1 MRGEGRD
8 TWSAVRVEGV
18 GDVIKA
24 GSGNTGRAWGFRDVP
39 EPKPR
44 RCGVGARVGGLCPQ
58 WWLIRAGLPRGWGF
72 RPEATGMGG
81 GDRAAASPGPVPL
94 STPQRGPRP
103 APPWSYPLVLH
114 GCSPGCPKPDPRAPL
129 ALLVLKLPLPLP
141 GANGP
146 PSPRRRRRR
155 RRRAPSQRS
164 ITGRNAQAR
173 PSRQSG
179 KCSPYCPGVAG
190 IPEGLGG
197 TRQHG

>member
-94 STPQRGPRP
+94 STPNVGHAPPRLGLTLWSSMAAAQVVPSPTRGPR
-103 APPWSYPLVLH
+103 
-114 GCSPGCPKPDPRAPL
+114 
-129 ALLVLKLPLPLP
+129 LLF
-141 GANGP
+141 
-146 PSPRRRRRR
+146 
-155 RRRAPSQRS
+155 
-164 ITGRNAQAR
+164 
-173 PSRQSG
+173 
-179 KCSPYCPGVAG
+179 
-190 IPEGLGG
+190 
-197 TRQHG
+197 